1 MDRTS
6 LSAEIVETALALDP
20 SGLGVGTAG
29 NVSARYDGGMLITPS
44 GLPYE
49 KMTPE
54 DIVFVNGE
62 GTAEG
67 PLKPSSEWRFHLDIY
82 RARSEASAI
91 VHCHSPHAT
100 ALACLREGI
109 PAFHYMV
116 AVAGGADIRCSDYA
130 TFGTQGLSN
139 VILEALHDRKACL
152 MANHGQVA
160 FGDTLQNALR
170 LAQEVE
176 ALAQQYLLARKAGHP
191 VLLEAEE
198 MNEVLE
204 RFKTYGVQEET

>member
-6 LSAEIVETALALDP
+6 LSAEIVETALALGP

-67 PLKPSSEWRFHLDIY
+67 PLKPSSE
-82 RARSEASAI
+82 
-91 VHCHSPHAT
+91 
-100 ALACLREGI
+100 
-109 PAFHYMV
+109 
-116 AVAGGADIRCSDYA
+116 
-130 TFGTQGLSN
+130 
-139 VILEALHDRKACL
+139 
-152 MANHGQVA
+152 
-160 FGDTLQNALR
+160 
-170 LAQEVE
+170 
-176 ALAQQYLLARKAGHP
+176 
-191 VLLEAEE
+191 
-198 MNEVLE
+198 
-204 RFKTYGVQEET
+204 

>member
-1 MDRTS
+1 
-6 LSAEIVETALALDP
+6 
-20 SGLGVGTAG
+20 
-29 NVSARYDGGMLITPS
+29 
-44 GLPYE
+44 
-49 KMTPE
+49 
-54 DIVFVNGE
+54 
-62 GTAEG
+62 
-67 PLKPSSEWRFHLDIY
+67 
-82 RARSEASAI
+82 
-91 VHCHSPHAT
+91 
-100 ALACLREGI
+100 
-109 PAFHYMV
+109 MV

-204 RFKTYGVQEET
+204 RFKTYGVQEEI

>member
-1 MDRTS
+1 MDRAS
-6 LSAEIVETALALDP
+6 LSADIVETALALGP

-29 NVSARYDGGMLITPS
+29 NVSARFESGMLITPS

-49 KMTPE
+49 NMTPD
-54 DIVFVNGE
+54 DIVFVDGE
-62 GTAEG
+62 GAAEG
-67 PLKPSSEWRFHLDIY
+67 SLKPSSEWRFHLDIY
-82 RARSEASAI
+82 RARSEAAAI
-91 VHCHSPHAT
+91 VHSHSPHAT
-100 ALACLREGI
+100 ALACLRQGV

-116 AVAGGADIRCSDYA
+116 AVAGGVDIRCSDYA

-139 VILEALHDRKACL
+139 AILEALHDRKACL

-160 FGDTLQNALR
+160 FGDTLQQALG

-176 ALAQQYLLARKAGHP
+176 ALAQQYLLARKSGYP

-198 MNEVLE
+198 MAEVLE
-204 RFKTYGVQEET
+204 RFKTYGVQEEA